1 MSASRSAAPTGDPV
15 QTLHYCMR
23 QVTTLGASDL
33 HLKAGSP
40 PYLRL
45 NGELTPIPGMY
56 LIGPDEMDMIVRE
69 LTRHAPNRLHEFEQ
83 AGETDLSYELRSCA
97 RFRVNVFRQR
107 GEISI
112 ALRVIPD
119 EVPALDTLNL
129 PSVIEQLAMQ
139 PRGLVLVTGAT
150 GSGKSTTLA
159 AMIDHINEHSARHV
173 VTVEDPIEMVHRD
186 KRSLINQRE
195 IGTDTG
201 SFAGALRRALR
212 QDPDVILIGEMRD
225 EETVR
230 AALSAAETGHLVF
243 STLHTIDVMET
254 IYRVLDFF
262 PAELERQA
270 RSMLAGTVKGIV
282 SQRLIRTADGRSRVP
297 AIEVMVGTSRVAD
310 AIENPD
316 DTGTIHDAISEGA
329 YYGMQS
335 FDQSLLQLVMDK
347 AVTVEEAML
356 HASSKQNFA
365 LLLEANN
372 IRIDRDLRRTAAG
385 SQQAAN
391 DELGF
396 DAMRHG
402 RGSAPVPVP
411 VPQAPAAPAAPVL
424 QPNPAAEA
432 GYEQVG
438 AGAQPVTDFLP
449 AIGGQPATSHVSFPG
464 IEPTAQPGPAAT
476 GPNPFAQPQQPQQ
489 PMQQPAQA
497 AQDPGAP
504 GGPQQ
509 PRPQPGISPDLP
521 GHNAA

>member
-1 MSASRSAAPTGDPV
+1 
-15 QTLHYCMR
+15 MR
-23 QVTTLGASDL
+23 QVSTLGASDL

-56 LIGPDEMDMIVRE
+56 AIGPDELDMIVRE

-119 EVPALDTLNL
+119 EVPALATLNL
-129 PSVIEQLAMQ
+129 PGVVETLAMV

-159 AMIDHINEHSARHV
+159 AMIDHINEHSSRHI

-201 SFAGALRRALR
+201 SFSGALRRALR

-262 PAELERQA
+262 PAALERQA
-270 RSMLAGTVKGIV
+270 RSMLAGTLKGVI
-282 SQRLIRTADGRSRVP
+282 SQRLVQTVDGRSRVP
-297 AIEVMVGTSRVAD
+297 AIEVMIGTSRIAD

-316 DTGTIHDAISEGA
+316 DTGTISDAIGEGA
-329 YYGMQS
+329 YYGMQT
-335 FDQSLLQLVMDK
+335 FDQSLLQLVLDK
-347 AVTVEEAML
+347 AITIEEAMF

-372 IRIDRDLRRTAAG
+372 VRIDHGLRRAAAG
-385 SQQAAN
+385 SQATAQ

-396 DAMRHG
+396 EALR
-402 RGSAPVPVP
+402 RGPGSHPLPGPAPVPAA
-411 VPQAPAAPAAPVL
+411 APAPTAAPAA
-424 QPNPAAEA
+424 
-432 GYEQVG
+432 G
-438 AGAQPVTDFLP
+438 AHEFLP
-449 AIGGQPATSHVSFPG
+449 TIGGQPAAGHPSFPG
-464 IEPTAQPGPAAT
+464 IAA
-476 GPNPFAQPQQPQQ
+476 APQTYQGV
-489 PMQQPAQA
+489 AE
-497 AQDPGAP
+497 
-504 GGPQQ
+504 PQQ
-509 PRPQPGISPDLP
+509 PRPQPGITPDLP
-521 GHNAA
+521 GHSAA

>member
-1 MSASRSAAPTGDPV
+1 
-15 QTLHYCMR
+15 MR
-23 QVTTLGASDL
+23 QVSTLGASDL

-119 EVPALDTLNL
+119 EVPALSTLNL
-129 PSVIEQLAMQ
+129 PPVIEQLAME

-159 AMIDHINEHSARHV
+159 AMIDHINDHSAKHV

-201 SFAGALRRALR
+201 SFAGALRRSLR

-270 RSMLAGTVKGIV
+270 RSMLAGTLRGVI
-282 SQRLIRTADGRSRVP
+282 SQRLIRTVDGRSRVP
-297 AIEVMVGTSRVAD
+297 AIEVMVGTSRIAD

-316 DTGTIHDAISEGA
+316 ETGTIHDAISEGG

-372 IRIDRDLRRTAAG
+372 VRIDRDLRRVASG
-385 SQQAAN
+385 SQHAAN

-396 DAMRHG
+396 DSLRHG
-402 RGSAPVPVP
+402 RGAASAPVPVP
-411 VPQAPAAPAAPVL
+411 VAPPAAAVTAVAAAAPYDPAAYV
-424 QPNPAAEA
+424 QPAAAASAE
-432 GYEQVG
+432 
-438 AGAQPVTDFLP
+438 FLP
-449 AIGGQPATSHVSFPG
+449 TIGGQPATMQAHFPG
-464 IEPTAQPGPAAT
+464 VTSAHHAGHPHQQHPGA
-476 GPNPFAQPQQPQQ
+476 
-489 PMQQPAQA
+489 QPAQPA
-497 AQDPGAP
+497 QQQYQQDPNAYVA
-504 GGPQQ
+504 GPQQ

>member
-1 MSASRSAAPTGDPV
+1 
-15 QTLHYCMR
+15 MR
-23 QVTTLGASDL
+23 QVSTLGASDL

-45 NGELTPIPGMY
+45 NGELQPIPGMY

-97 RFRVNVFRQR
+97 RFRINVFRQR

-119 EVPALDTLNL
+119 EVPALSTLNL
-129 PSVIEQLAMQ
+129 PPIIEQLAMEQ
-139 PRGLVLVTGAT
+139 RGLIIVTGAT

-159 AMIDHINEHSARHV
+159 AMIDHINEHSSRHI

-186 KRSLINQRE
+186 KRSLVNQRE

-201 SFAGALRRALR
+201 SFSGALRRALR

-230 AALSAAETGHLVF
+230 AALAAAETGHLVF
-243 STLHTIDVMET
+243 STLHTIDVMES
-254 IYRVLDFF
+254 IYRMLDFF

-270 RSMLAGTVKGIV
+270 RSMLAGTLRGII
-282 SQRLIRTADGRSRVP
+282 SQRLIRTGDGRSRVP
-297 AIEVMVGTSRVAD
+297 AVEVMVGTSRICD
-310 AIENPD
+310 AIANPD

-335 FDQSLLQLVMDK
+335 FDQSLLQLVLDK
-347 AVTVEEAML
+347 AVTIEEAML
-356 HASSKQNFA
+356 CASSKQNFA

-372 IRIDRDLRRTAAG
+372 VQIDRGVRRAAAG
-385 SQQAAN
+385 SQQAAA
-391 DELGF
+391 DELSH
-396 DAMRHG
+396 DPLRRG
-402 RGSAPVPVP
+402 RGAMPIPVPASPTGP
-411 VPQAPAAPAAPVL
+411 VTNAPMQTEHPAAFAGSPYDPATI
-424 QPNPAAEA
+424 
-432 GYEQVG
+432 GH
-438 AGAQPVTDFLP
+438 PVTEFLP
-449 AIGGQPATSHVSFPG
+449 SIGGSATQQHPHPG
-464 IEPTAQPGPAAT
+464 HPGLPGQPGQPGGHPA
-476 GPNPFAQPQQPQQ
+476 
-489 PMQQPAQA
+489 
-497 AQDPGAP
+497 
-504 GGPQQ
+504 GPQQ

-521 GHNAA
+521 GHSAA

>member
-1 MSASRSAAPTGDPV
+1 
-15 QTLHYCMR
+15 MR
-23 QVTTLGASDL
+23 QVSTLGASDL
-33 HLKAGSP
+33 HMKAGSP

-56 LIGPDEMDMIVRE
+56 SVGPDEMDMIVRE

-83 AGETDLSYELRSCA
+83 VGETDLSYELRSCA

-119 EVPALDTLNL
+119 EVPALSTLNL
-129 PSVIEQLAMQ
+129 PPVIERLAMEQ
-139 PRGLVLVTGAT
+139 RGLILVTGAT
-150 GSGKSTTLA
+150 GSGKSTSLA
-159 AMIDHINEHSARHV
+159 AMIDHINEHSAKHV

-195 IGTDTG
+195 IGVDTG
-201 SFAGALRRALR
+201 SFSGALRRALR

-270 RSMLAGTVKGIV
+270 RSMLAGTLRGIV

-297 AIEVMVGTSRVAD
+297 AIEVMIGTSRIAD

-316 DTGTIHDAISEGA
+316 ETGTIHDAIAEGA

-335 FDQSLLQLVMDK
+335 FDQSLLQLVLDQ
-347 AVTVEEAML
+347 AVTIEEAML
-356 HASSKQNFA
+356 HASSKQNFS

-372 IRIDRDLRRTAAG
+372 IRIDRDLRRAAAG
-385 SQQAAN
+385 SQATAN
-391 DELGF
+391 DELSH
-396 DAMRHG
+396 DPLRNG
-402 RGSAPVPVP
+402 RGAVPVP
-411 VPQAPAAPAAPVL
+411 VPIPAAPVAPVAPAAPA
-424 QPNPAAEA
+424 
-432 GYEQVG
+432 
-438 AGAQPVTDFLP
+438 
-449 AIGGQPATSHVSFPG
+449 H
-464 IEPTAQPGPAAT
+464 PAAT
-476 GPNPFAQPQQPQQ
+476 FDPAAAGAPAQEFLPNIGGGTVTFPSQAPVGHPAQPQQAHPAH
-489 PMQQPAQA
+489 PQPAQPQQGHPA
-497 AQDPGAP
+497 
-504 GGPQQ
+504 GPQQ
-509 PRPQPGISPDLP
+509 PRPQPGITPDLP

>member
-1 MSASRSAAPTGDPV
+1 
-15 QTLHYCMR
+15 MR
-23 QVTTLGASDL
+23 QVSTLGASDL

-56 LIGPDEMDMIVRE
+56 AIGLDDLDMIVRE

-129 PSVIEQLAMQ
+129 PPVIQQLAMQ
-139 PRGLVLVTGAT
+139 QRGLVLVTGAT

-159 AMIDHINEHSARHV
+159 AMIDHINEHSAKHI

-201 SFAGALRRALR
+201 SFSGALRRALR

-270 RSMLAGTVKGIV
+270 RAMLAGTLKGII
-282 SQRLIRTADGRSRVP
+282 SQRLVKTVDGRSRVP
-297 AIEVMVGTSRVAD
+297 AIEVMVGTSRIAD
-310 AIENPD
+310 AIENAD
-316 DTGTIHDAISEGA
+316 DTGTIGEAIAEGG

-347 AVTVEEAML
+347 AINIDEAMY

-365 LLLEANN
+365 LLL
-372 IRIDRDLRRTAAG
+372 
-385 SQQAAN
+385 
-391 DELGF
+391 
-396 DAMRHG
+396 
-402 RGSAPVPVP
+402 
-411 VPQAPAAPAAPVL
+411 
-424 QPNPAAEA
+424 
-432 GYEQVG
+432 
-438 AGAQPVTDFLP
+438 
-449 AIGGQPATSHVSFPG
+449 
-464 IEPTAQPGPAAT
+464 
-476 GPNPFAQPQQPQQ
+476 
-489 PMQQPAQA
+489 
-497 AQDPGAP
+497 
-504 GGPQQ
+504 
-509 PRPQPGISPDLP
+509 
-521 GHNAA
+521 

>member
-1 MSASRSAAPTGDPV
+1 
-15 QTLHYCMR
+15 MR

-56 LIGPDEMDMIVRE
+56 LIGSDEMDMIVRE

-83 AGETDLSYELRSCA
+83 SGETDLSYELRSCA

-119 EVPALDTLNL
+119 EVPALSTLNL
-129 PSVIEQLAMQ
+129 PPVIEQLAMV

-159 AMIDHINEHSARHV
+159 AMIDHIHEHSAKHV
-173 VTVEDPIEMVHRD
+173 VTVEDPIEMVHTD

-201 SFAGALRRALR
+201 SFAGALRRSLR

-270 RSMLAGTVKGIV
+270 RSMLSGTLRGII
-282 SQRLIRTADGRSRVP
+282 SQRLIRTTDGRSRVP
-297 AIEVMVGTSRVAD
+297 AIEAMVGTSRIAD

-316 DTGTIHDAISEGA
+316 ETGTIHDAIAEGA

-335 FDQSLLQLVMDK
+335 FDQSLLQLVIDK
-347 AVTVEEAML
+347 AVTIEEAML

-372 IRIDRDLRRTAAG
+372 IQIDRDLRRVAAG
-385 SQQAAN
+385 SQQAADDMN
-391 DELGF
+391 SDST
-396 DAMRHG
+396 RHG
-402 RGSAPVPVP
+402 RGAVPVPAPVPPPMPQTP
-411 VPQAPAAPAAPVL
+411 VTHAAEPVDPAQAGHPAA
-424 QPNPAAEA
+424 
-432 GYEQVG
+432 G
-438 AGAQPVTDFLP
+438 AGGPVADFLP
-449 AIGGQPATSHVSFPG
+449 SIGGQPATAHLSFPG
-464 IEPTAQPGPAAT
+464 VAGTFAPHQAQQPVQAQQYQQ
-476 GPNPFAQPQQPQQ
+476 QPQQPQQ
-489 PMQQPAQA
+489 APAQP
-497 AQDPGAP
+497 QQQVDPASGA
-504 GGPQQ
+504 PQQ
-509 PRPQPGISPDLP
+509 PRPQPGITPDLP

>member
-1 MSASRSAAPTGDPV
+1 MSALRSATPSGDPV

-23 QVTTLGASDL
+23 QVSTLGASDL

-56 LIGPDEMDMIVRE
+56 AVGPDDMDTIVRE
-69 LTRHAPNRLHEFEQ
+69 LTRHAPNRLHEFELVG
-83 AGETDLSYELRSCA
+83 ATDLSYELRSCA

-119 EVPALDTLNL
+119 EVPALGTLNL
-129 PSVIEQLAMQ
+129 PAIVETLAMV

-159 AMIDHINEHSARHV
+159 AMVDHINEHSSRHI

-201 SFAGALRRALR
+201 SFAGALRRSLR

-230 AALSAAETGHLVF
+230 AALSAAETGHLVL

-262 PAELERQA
+262 PAALERQA
-270 RSMLAGTVKGIV
+270 RSMLAGTLKGII
-282 SQRLIRTADGRSRVP
+282 SQRLVRTTDGRSRVP
-297 AIEVMVGTSRVAD
+297 AIEVMVGTSRIAD

-316 DTGTIHDAISEGA
+316 ETGTIHDAIAEGA

-335 FDQSLLQLVMDK
+335 FDQSLLQLIIDR
-347 AVTVEEAML
+347 AISVEEAML

-372 IRIDRDLRRTAAG
+372 IRIEQNVRRAAAG
-385 SQQAAN
+385 SQATAR

-396 DAMRHG
+396 EAQRHG
-402 RGSAPVPVP
+402 VGAPPPPPPASAATYDP
-411 VPQAPAAPAAPVL
+411 AGAAPAAAPPL
-424 QPNPAAEA
+424 P
-432 GYEQVG
+432 
-438 AGAQPVTDFLP
+438 DFLP
-449 AIGGQPATSHVSFPG
+449 SIGGAPAGAPATGFP
-464 IEPTAQPGPAAT
+464 A
-476 GPNPFAQPQQPQQ
+476 
-489 PMQQPAQA
+489 
-497 AQDPGAP
+497 

-509 PRPQPGISPDLP
+509 PRPHPGIQPDLP
-521 GHNAA
+521 GHSAA

>member
-1 MSASRSAAPTGDPV
+1 
-15 QTLHYCMR
+15 MR
-23 QVTTLGASDL
+23 QVSTLGASDL

-56 LIGPDEMDMIVRE
+56 LIGPDDMDMIVRE

-119 EVPALDTLNL
+119 EVPALGTLNL
-129 PSVIEQLAMQ
+129 PSVIEQLAME

-159 AMIDHINEHSARHV
+159 AMIDQINEHTAKHV

-270 RSMLAGTVKGIV
+270 RSMLAGTLRGVI
-282 SQRLIRTADGRSRVP
+282 SQRLIRTVDGRSRVP
-297 AIEVMVGTSRVAD
+297 AIEVMVGTSRIAD

-316 DTGTIHDAISEGA
+316 ETGTIHDAIAEGS

-335 FDQSLLQLVMDK
+335 FDQSLLQLVMDR

-372 IRIDRDLRRTAAG
+372 VEIDRGLRRAAAG

-396 DAMRHG
+396 DSLRHG
-402 RGSAPVPVP
+402 RGATQAPVPP
-411 VPQAPAAPAAPVL
+411 PATAPAAAAPYEPAAL
-424 QPNPAAEA
+424 AQPAAE
-432 GYEQVG
+432 
-438 AGAQPVTDFLP
+438 FLP
-449 AIGGQPATSHVSFPG
+449 SIGGQPAAAGSYTTFPG
-464 IEPTAQPGPAAT
+464 VVPGQYVQQQADPSAA
-476 GPNPFAQPQQPQQ
+476 
-489 PMQQPAQA
+489 
-497 AQDPGAP
+497 

-509 PRPQPGISPDLP
+509 PRPQPGITPDLP
-521 GHNAA
+521 GHSAA

>member
-1 MSASRSAAPTGDPV
+1 
-15 QTLHYCMR
+15 MR
-23 QVTTLGASDL
+23 QVSTLGASDL
-33 HLKAGSP
+33 HMKAGSP

-56 LIGPDEMDMIVRE
+56 SIGPDEMDMVVRE

-83 AGETDLSYELRSCA
+83 VGETDLSYELRSCA

-119 EVPALDTLNL
+119 EVPALATLNL
-129 PSVIEQLAMQ
+129 PPVIERLAMEQ
-139 PRGLVLVTGAT
+139 RGLILVTGAT
-150 GSGKSTTLA
+150 GSGKSTSLA
-159 AMIDHINEHSARHV
+159 AMVDHINEHSAKHI

-195 IGTDTG
+195 IGVDTG
-201 SFAGALRRALR
+201 SFGGALRRALR

-270 RSMLAGTVKGIV
+270 RSMLAGTLRGIV

-297 AIEVMVGTSRVAD
+297 AVEVMIGTSRIAD

-316 DTGTIHDAISEGA
+316 DTGTIHDAIAEGA

-335 FDQSLLQLVMDK
+335 FDQSLLQLVLDK
-347 AVTVEEAML
+347 AVTIEEAML
-356 HASSKQNFA
+356 HASSKQNFS

-372 IRIDRDLRRTAAG
+372 VRIDRDLRRAAAG
-385 SQQAAN
+385 SQATAN
-391 DELGF
+391 DELSH
-396 DAMRHG
+396 DPLRNG
-402 RGSAPVPVP
+402 RGSVPVP
-411 VPQAPAAPAAPVL
+411 VPIPAAPAPVH
-424 QPNPAAEA
+424 PAATYDPA
-432 GYEQVG
+432 ALGG
-438 AGAQPVTDFLP
+438 APAPDFLP
-449 AIGGQPATSHVSFPG
+449 NIGGGAGGTVSFPG
-464 IEPTAQPGPAAT
+464 AAPAGHPQQPQVQP
-476 GPNPFAQPQQPQQ
+476 AQPQQGH
-489 PMQQPAQA
+489 PA
-497 AQDPGAP
+497 
-504 GGPQQ
+504 GPQQ

>member
-1 MSASRSAAPTGDPV
+1 
-15 QTLHYCMR
+15 MR
-23 QVTTLGASDL
+23 QVSTLGASDL

-56 LIGPDEMDMIVRE
+56 LIGPDDMDMIVRE

-119 EVPALDTLNL
+119 EVPGLDTLNL
-129 PSVIEQLAMQ
+129 PSVIEQLAME

-159 AMIDHINEHSARHV
+159 AMIDHINDHSAKHV

-201 SFAGALRRALR
+201 SFGGALRRALR

-270 RSMLAGTVKGIV
+270 RSMLAGTLRGIV
-282 SQRLIRTADGRSRVP
+282 SQRLIRTVDGRSRVP
-297 AIEVMVGTSRVAD
+297 AIEVMVGTSRIAD
-310 AIENPD
+310 AIVNPD
-316 DTGTIHDAISEGA
+316 ETGTIHDAISEGS

-335 FDQSLLQLVMDK
+335 FDQSLLQLVMDG

-356 HASSKQNFA
+356 HSSSKQNFA

-372 IRIDRDLRRTAAG
+372 VRIDRGLRRAAAG
-385 SQQAAN
+385 SQQTAN

-396 DAMRHG
+396 DSLRHG
-402 RGSAPVPVP
+402 RGARQAPVPPPMV
-411 VPQAPAAPAAPVL
+411 PAAAASYEPAAIAQLP
-424 QPNPAAEA
+424 
-432 GYEQVG
+432 GVG
-438 AGAQPVTDFLP
+438 AEFRP
-449 AIGGQPATSHVSFPG
+449 AIGGQPGTTGYASFPG
-464 IEPTAQPGPAAT
+464 VVPG
-476 GPNPFAQPQQPQQ
+476 QYV
-489 PMQQPAQA
+489 QQPADPA
-497 AQDPGAP
+497 AGA

-521 GHNAA
+521 GHSAA

>member
-1 MSASRSAAPTGDPV
+1 
-15 QTLHYCMR
+15 MR
-23 QVTTLGASDL
+23 QVSTLGASDL
-33 HLKAGSP
+33 HMKAGSP

-56 LIGPDEMDMIVRE
+56 SVGPDELDMIVRE

-83 AGETDLSYELRSCA
+83 VGETDLSYELRSCA
-97 RFRVNVFRQR
+97 RFRVTVFRQR

-119 EVPALDTLNL
+119 EVPALATLNL
-129 PSVIEQLAMQ
+129 PPVIEQLAME

-159 AMIDHINEHSARHV
+159 AMIDHINEHSAKHV

-195 IGTDTG
+195 VGTDTG

-243 STLHTIDVMET
+243 STLHTIDVLET

-270 RSMLAGTVKGIV
+270 RSMLSGTLRGII
-282 SQRLIRTADGRSRVP
+282 SQRLIRTQDGRSRVP

-310 AIENPD
+310 AIDNPD
-316 DTGTIHDAISEGA
+316 DTGTIHDAIAEGA

-335 FDQSLLQLVMDK
+335 FDQSLLQLVLDQ
-347 AVTVEEAML
+347 AVTVEEAMI

-372 IRIDRDLRRTAAG
+372 VRIDRDLRRAASG
-385 SQQAAN
+385 SQTAAN
-391 DELGF
+391 DELSA
-396 DAMRHG
+396 DALRHG
-402 RGSAPVPVP
+402 RGAVPVP
-411 VPQAPAAPAAPVL
+411 VPTAPVAPVHPAATFDPAAGFDLAAAMGAPYDPATLGAPTQEFLPTIGGAPAFPGAATPAG
-424 QPNPAAEA
+424 QPQPA
-432 GYEQVG
+432 QPG
-438 AGAQPVTDFLP
+438 AGHPGGVQPGAGQPGAAQPG
-449 AIGGQPATSHVSFPG
+449 AGQPAAGH
-464 IEPTAQPGPAAT
+464 
-476 GPNPFAQPQQPQQ
+476 
-489 PMQQPAQA
+489 PAQ
-497 AQDPGAP
+497 
-504 GGPQQ
+504 PQQ
-509 PRPQPGISPDLP
+509 PRPQPGIMPDLP

>member
-1 MSASRSAAPTGDPV
+1 MSAARSAAPTGDPV
-15 QTLHYCMR
+15 QTLHYCLR

-56 LIGPDEMDMIVRE
+56 LIGSDEMDMIVRE
-69 LTRHAPNRLHEFEQ
+69 LTRHAQNRLHEFER

-119 EVPALDTLNL
+119 EVPALATLNL
-129 PSVIEQLAMQ
+129 PSVIESLAMV

-159 AMIDHINEHSARHV
+159 GMIDHINEHSARHI

-195 IGTDTG
+195 IGVDTG
-201 SFAGALRRALR
+201 SFSGALRRALR

-230 AALSAAETGHLVF
+230 AALTAAETGHLVF

-270 RSMLAGTVKGIV
+270 RSMLAGTLKGII
-282 SQRLIRTADGRSRVP
+282 SQRLLRTADGRSRVP
-297 AIEVMVGTSRVAD
+297 AIEVMVGTSRIAD
-310 AIENPD
+310 AIQNPD
-316 DTGTIHDAISEGA
+316 ETGTIHNAISDGSF
-329 YYGMQS
+329 YGMQT
-335 FDQSLLQLVMDK
+335 FDQSLLQLVIDK
-347 AVTVEEAML
+347 AVSIEDAML
-356 HASSKQNFA
+356 YASSKQNFA
-365 LLLEANN
+365 LLLEAND
-372 IRIDRDLRRTAAG
+372 IRIDRDLRRAASG
-385 SQQAAN
+385 NQQSAN
-391 DELGF
+391 DELSF
-396 DAMRHG
+396 DKIRHG
-402 RGSAPVPVP
+402 RGASPVPAPAPAPAPDTTNGYPAVP
-411 VPQAPAAPAAPVL
+411 AAGAPLAPSTANTYEYLPSIGGQAPAPELPL
-424 QPNPAAEA
+424 NMQ
-432 GYEQVG
+432 GY
-438 AGAQPVTDFLP
+438 P
-449 AIGGQPATSHVSFPG
+449 S
-464 IEPTAQPGPAAT
+464 
-476 GPNPFAQPQQPQQ
+476 
-489 PMQQPAQA
+489 
-497 AQDPGAP
+497 
-504 GGPQQ
+504 PQQ
-509 PRPQPGISPDLP
+509 PRPHPGISPDLP
-521 GHNAA
+521 GHSAA

>member
-1 MSASRSAAPTGDPV
+1 MKAS
-15 QTLHYCMR
+15 
-23 QVTTLGASDL
+23 
-33 HLKAGSP
+33 SP

-56 LIGPDEMDMIVRE
+56 SVGPDEMDMIVRE

-83 AGETDLSYELRSCA
+83 VGETDLSYELRSCA

-119 EVPALDTLNL
+119 EVPALSTLNL
-129 PSVIEQLAMQ
+129 PPVIERLAMES
-139 PRGLVLVTGAT
+139 RGLVLVTGAT
-150 GSGKSTTLA
+150 GSGKSTSLA
-159 AMIDHINEHSARHV
+159 AMIDHINEHSAKHV

-195 IGTDTG
+195 IGVDTG
-201 SFAGALRRALR
+201 SFSGALRRALR

-262 PAELERQA
+262 PAALERQA
-270 RSMLAGTVKGIV
+270 RSMLAGTLRGIV
-282 SQRLIRTADGRSRVP
+282 SQRLIKTADGRSRVP
-297 AIEVMVGTSRVAD
+297 AIEVMVGTSRIAD

-316 DTGTIHDAISEGA
+316 ETGTIHDAIAEGA

-335 FDQSLLQLVMDK
+335 FDQSLLQLVLDQ
-347 AVTVEEAML
+347 AVTIEEAMM
-356 HASSKQNFA
+356 HASSKQNFS

-372 IRIDRDLRRTAAG
+372 VRIDRDLRRAAAG
-385 SQQAAN
+385 SQQTAN
-391 DELGF
+391 DELSH
-396 DAMRHG
+396 DALRHG
-402 RGSAPVPVP
+402 RGAVPVP
-411 VPQAPAAPAAPVL
+411 VPIPMAAPTPAAPTFDPAALAGAPAQEFLPNIGGAAP
-424 QPNPAAEA
+424 
-432 GYEQVG
+432 G
-438 AGAQPVTDFLP
+438 T
-449 AIGGQPATSHVSFPG
+449 VSFPTG
-464 IEPTAQPGPAAT
+464 APTG
-476 GPNPFAQPQQPQQ
+476 QPQQPQQ
-489 PMQQPAQA
+489 PQQGHPQGQPQQGHPA
-497 AQDPGAP
+497 
-504 GGPQQ
+504 GPQQ

>member
-1 MSASRSAAPTGDPV
+1 
-15 QTLHYCMR
+15 MR

-56 LIGPDEMDMIVRE
+56 SIGPDDLDKIVRE

-83 AGETDLSYELRSCA
+83 LGETDVSYELRSCA

-112 ALRVIPD
+112 ALRIIPD
-119 EVPALDTLNL
+119 EVPSLESLNL
-129 PSVIEQLAMQ
+129 PAVIETLAMV

-159 AMIDHINEHSARHV
+159 AMLDHINEHCARHI

-201 SFAGALRRALR
+201 SFGGALRRALR

-254 IYRVLDFF
+254 VYRVLDFF

-270 RSMLAGTVKGIV
+270 RSMLAGTLKGII
-282 SQRLIRTADGRSRVP
+282 SQRLVKTDDGRSRVP
-297 AIEVMVGTSRVAD
+297 AVEVMVGTSRIAD

-316 DTGTIHDAISEGA
+316 ETGTIIDAIAEGA

-335 FDQSLLQLVMDK
+335 FDQALLQLVLDG
-347 AVTVEEAML
+347 AISIEEAMF
-356 HASSKQNFA
+356 HATSKQNFA

-372 IRIDRDLRRTAAG
+372 VRIDRGLRRAAAG
-385 SQQAAN
+385 SQQAAQ

-396 DAMRHG
+396 DAVRRGAGAHPLPGAGAPADAAVRPGGAQFDPAASQHPAAPHG
-402 RGSAPVPVP
+402 AVPAAAPPQHAAYGELLPPIAGSAPAFGFPG
-411 VPQAPAAPAAPVL
+411 QAGGV
-424 QPNPAAEA
+424 NPA
-432 GYEQVG
+432 
-438 AGAQPVTDFLP
+438 L
-449 AIGGQPATSHVSFPG
+449 
-464 IEPTAQPGPAAT
+464 
-476 GPNPFAQPQQPQQ
+476 
-489 PMQQPAQA
+489 
-497 AQDPGAP
+497 DPR
-504 GGPQQ
+504 Q
-509 PRPQPGISPDLP
+509 PRPQPGISPDAP
-521 GHNAA
+521 GHSAA